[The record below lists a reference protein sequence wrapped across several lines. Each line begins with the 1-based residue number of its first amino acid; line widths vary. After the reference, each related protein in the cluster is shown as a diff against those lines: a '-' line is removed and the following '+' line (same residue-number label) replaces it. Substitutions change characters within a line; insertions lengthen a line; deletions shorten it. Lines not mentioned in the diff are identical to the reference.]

1 MKYIDLKGVKKEN
14 VNSWSMFKGLR
25 YIKSVGNYQ
34 KNNLKNIK
42 RVKVV
47 LSFQKA
53 LFLSDVY

>member
-1 MKYIDLKGVKKEN
+1 
-14 VNSWSMFKGLR
+14 MFKGLI

>member
-1 MKYIDLKGVKKEN
+1 MKYIDLKGVIKEN
-14 VNSWSMFKGLR
+14 VNSWSMFKGLI

-34 KNNLKNIK
+34 NNLKNIK

>member
-1 MKYIDLKGVKKEN
+1 MKYIDLKGVIEEN
-14 VNSWSMFKGLR
+14 VNSWSMFIGLI

-53 LFLSDVY
+53 LFLNDVY